1 MERSICLVHFNKT
14 PGGIELLLPG
24 IIRSFSSREFHIFVI
39 RPSEGPSVYENLD
52 CEITF
57 GSRSNSKAIWR
68 LIRFARQNKRSVFH
82 LFNVG
87 PLFLLTI
94 RLAGVSRVVYSI
106 RGTVYWH
113 NRVERVV
120 LKSIWRM
127 AIDSGRHIFTSNSEY
142 SGNVFNENID
152 SKVNCRLLYNYCD
165 SGRFKIKSESEDP
178 RGTSKI
184 IYVGRLT
191 AGKGLEEW
199 LRVAVEL
206 HPDFPAICFEIYG
219 SGRLEEMLKLHI
231 EEKGASSYISM
242 HGHRNDIENV
252 YRDADLLLFLSERES
267 FGNVAVESILC
278 GTPVLVSDIPSM
290 REIFMD
296 YPEFILRK
304 DTSITEQIR
313 ISLQKIKDLK
323 TRTLDARH
331 QFEQRFSMDSHVKTL
346 AEIYRRFDD

>member
-24 IIRSFSSREFHIFVI
+24 IIRSFSKREFHIFVV
-39 RPSEGPSVYENLD
+39 RPSEGPSVYENSD

-57 GSRSNSKAIWR
+57 GSRSNTKAMWR
-68 LIRFARQNKRSVFH
+68 LMLFARQHKRSVFH

-113 NRVERVV
+113 NWVEKVI
-120 LKSIWRM
+120 LKRIWRM

-142 SGNVFNENID
+142 SGKVFNEKIS

-165 SGRFKIKSESEDP
+165 SNRFTSKPENEVQP
-178 RGTSKI
+178 GTGKI

-191 AGKGLEEW
+191 QGKGLEEW

-206 HPDFPAICFEIYG
+206 HRDSPGICFEIYG
-219 SGRLEEMLKLHI
+219 RGKLEELLKHQI
-231 EEKGASSYISM
+231 EENGASSYISM
-242 HGHRNDIENV
+242 CGHRKDIENV
-252 YRDADLLLFLSERES
+252 YRGADLLLFLSERES

-290 REIFMD
+290 REIFRD

-304 DTSITEQIR
+304 DNSIAEQIR
-313 ISLQKIKDLK
+313 IRLQNLK
-323 TRTLDARH
+323 TLKDKTIEVRR
-331 QFEQRFSMDSHVKTL
+331 QFEQRFSMDAHIKTL
-346 AEIYRRFDD
+346 AEIYDRFDD